1 MARHVIKK
9 HFNRFA
15 NRYSVDN
22 GIEYT
27 EQDKQRLHLI
37 KPDTEACQPVVH
49 HRASFAR
56 KSTTIDTSL
65 FEQQF
70 QAFVNQLRNKKPE
83 TKVEVP
89 ANNTDSIAAD
99 FTEEHVTEV
108 TPVIEETIAE
118 DVVETPVVET
128 KPVKKKKSKRVEVQT
143 EAPAYPDDGKSEG
156 ETSELPMFDLF

>member
-37 KPDTEACQPVVH
+37 EPDSEACRPVVYQ
-49 HRASFAR
+49 RASFTR

-83 TKVEVP
+83 TKVEAP

-99 FTEEHVTEV
+99 FTEEPVTEV

-118 DVVETPVVET
+118 DIVET
-128 KPVKKKKSKRVEVQT
+128 KPTKKKKSKRVEVQT

-156 ETSELPMFDLF
+156 ETSELPTFDLT

>member
-37 KPDTEACQPVVH
+37 EPDSEACRPVVYQ
-49 HRASFAR
+49 RASFTR

-118 DVVETPVVET
+118 DVVET
-128 KPVKKKKSKRVEVQT
+128 KPVKKKKTKRVEVQT

-156 ETSELPMFDLF
+156 ETSELPMFDLT

>member
-37 KPDTEACQPVVH
+37 EPDSEACRPVVYQ
-49 HRASFAR
+49 RASFTR

-83 TKVEVP
+83 TKVEAP
-89 ANNTDSIAAD
+89 ANNIDSIAAD

-118 DVVETPVVET
+118 DVVET

-143 EAPAYPDDGKSEG
+143 EAPTYPDDGKSEG
-156 ETSELPMFDLF
+156 ETSELPTFDLT

>member
-37 KPDTEACQPVVH
+37 EPDSEACRPVVYQ
-49 HRASFAR
+49 RASFTR

-118 DVVETPVVET
+118 DVVET
-128 KPVKKKKSKRVEVQT
+128 KPVKKKKTKRVEVQT
-143 EAPAYPDDGKSEG
+143 EAPTYPDDGKSEG
-156 ETSELPMFDLF
+156 ETSELPTFNLT

>member
-15 NRYSVDN
+15 SRYSVDN

-37 KPDTEACQPVVH
+37 EPNTEACRPVVH
-49 HRASFAR
+49 QRASFAR

-70 QAFVNQLRNKKPE
+70 QAFVNQLRSKKPE

-99 FTEEHVTEV
+99 FTEV

-118 DVVETPVVET
+118 DVVETPVAET
-128 KPVKKKKSKRVEVQT
+128 KPTKKKKTKRVEVQT
-143 EAPAYPDDGKSEG
+143 EAPAYPDDGKSKC
-156 ETSELPMFDLF
+156 ETSELPMFDLT

>member
-37 KPDTEACQPVVH
+37 EPDSEACRPVVYQ
-49 HRASFAR
+49 RASFTR

-83 TKVEVP
+83 TKVEAP

-118 DVVETPVVET
+118 DVVET

-143 EAPAYPDDGKSEG
+143 EAPTYPDDGKSEG
-156 ETSELPMFDLF
+156 ETSELPTFDLT